1 MKATALEFRFRYLLH
16 VVIYVLGFTAPW
28 DQWLHL
34 DTIRTWQ
41 LLAAWPSRA
50 GWLGFSAATVTV
62 LMLGVVCAFVAAALR
77 TWGSAYLGASVV
89 HDSTMN
95 GDRVVAAG
103 PYRRVRNPLYLGTF
117 IQTLALALLMPPSGA
132 VFAIVLI
139 GLLQLRLIGAEE
151 SFLAAKLGDAYR
163 AYCSRVPRLLPALTP
178 RVAASPARPAW
189 GTAFLGE
196 LYMWGVF
203 LSFAVLGWRYNALL
217 ITQGVLVSL
226 GISIVARA
234 FIPKP
239 QIAAGEE
246 SDGAAS
252 QS

>member
-28 DQWLHL
+28 NQWLHL

-62 LMLGVVCAFVAAALR
+62 LMIGVVCAFLAAALR
-77 TWGSAYLGASVV
+77 TWGSAYLGTPVV
-89 HDSTMN
+89 HDSKMN

-117 IQTLALALLMPPSGA
+117 IHTLALALLMPPSGA

-178 RVAASPARPAW
+178 RVAASAMRHAW
-189 GTAFLGE
+189 GAAFFGE

-226 GISIVARA
+226 GVSIVARA

-239 QIAAGEE
+239 QAAAGGEG
-246 SDGAAS
+246 DGAAS

>member
-28 DQWLHL
+28 NQWLHL

-41 LLAAWPSRA
+41 LLAAWFSRA

-62 LMLGVVCAFVAAALR
+62 LMLGVLCAFVAAALR

-117 IQTLALALLMPPSGA
+117 IHTLALALLMPPSGA

-151 SFLAAKLGDAYR
+151 SFLAAKLGEAYR

-226 GISIVARA
+226 GASMVARA
-234 FIPKP
+234 LLAKP
-239 QIAAGEE
+239 SSAAGGER
-246 SDGAAS
+246 DGTTS